1 MEDIVLQTI
10 KSDYF
15 RQEFK
20 NALDDIDKRRI
31 DAFKSSV
38 SHRLKSHP
46 YGILEANDL
55 LTYEFMSNEFLLIL
69 MRKSTLP
76 SAVRRWISDFMTML
90 FYKTLDYVRVKKEE
104 VTKSEIIN

>member
-10 KSDYF
+10 RSDYF

-20 NALDDIDKRRI
+20 IELKNIDKRRR
-31 DAFKSSV
+31 DAIKNSG
-38 SHRLKSHP
+38 SHRLKSSP
-46 YGILEANDL
+46 YGILEANNL

-76 SAVRRWISDFMTML
+76 AAVRRWISDFMTML
-90 FYKTLDYVRVKKEE
+90 FYKTLEYVRVKKEE